1 MDRRGAA
8 PADAIVVVVEDLN
21 PFIEDVLACCP
32 MIRSIWLVDD
42 AAKERLDIARLY
54 TWDLVA
60 FADPLTLHRLRKA
73 PRLHRGDVRL
83 RVLLDG
89 HRLESVWE
97 SDARVSALF
106 ASDWEQSKPGEGFYT
121 ESSTSSGLPLG
132 GRAGKRRRAV
142 CLWHGIDPMKGPG
155 S

>member
-1 MDRRGAA
+1 MRAVNLD
-8 PADAIVVVVEDLN
+8 

-32 MIRSIWLVDD
+32 MIRSIWLLDD
-42 AAKERLDIARLY
+42 AAKERLDVARVY
-54 TWDLVA
+54 TWDLLA

-73 PRLHRGDVRL
+73 SRLHRGDVRL

-89 HRLESVWE
+89 RRLESVWE
-97 SDARVSALF
+97 NDARASALF

-132 GRAGKRRRAV
+132 GCAGRRRRAV